1 MNVQVTLL
9 QLALLE
15 KFLTRGIVGL
25 DSIKMSMNGV
35 EVVRYAKHMDASNWF
50 LDL

>member
-1 MNVQVTLL
+1 MNVLVTLL

-15 KFLTRGIVGL
+15 RSSTHGIVGL
-25 DSIKMSMNGV
+25 DSTKMSMNGV
-35 EVVRYAKHMDASNWF
+35 KVVRYARHMDASNWF

>member
-15 KFLTRGIVGL
+15 RSSTQGIIGL
-25 DSIKMSMNGV
+25 DSIMMSMNGV
-35 EVVRYAKHMDASNWF
+35 KVVRYARHMDASNWF
-50 LDL
+50 LDI

>member
-1 MNVQVTLL
+1 MNVEVTLL

-15 KFLTRGIVGL
+15 RFLTRGIVGL
-25 DSIKMSMNGV
+25 NSIMMCMNGV
-35 EVVRYAKHMDASNWF
+35 EVVRYARHMDTSNWF